1 MSKHTPSHGLDE
13 AIARGDAILH
23 SRRGA
28 DFAHARLPYADD
40 DRAVPGSNVELAGM
54 TDLGTAAAKVVADVD
69 ARRKARPFQ
78 IFAWSGEKI
87 SAPGVYDIPIDAY
100 HSDCCA
106 GPSISSS
113 GLRTIEARSL
123 AHYWAG
129 SYLNPAREPVAES
142 AAFTL
147 GRAAHHLLLGERGFA
162 EQFVLRPAELH
173 GEPWQGNRK
182 ACKAWLVE
190 QAAHGKTV
198 ITEAQIANIRGMADA
213 LKRHP
218 LVAGGLMNGEIER
231 SLIWQD
237 DETGV
242 WLKARP
248 DALPLNGEIVVDL
261 KTTSDASPRAIA
273 KSFSDYGY
281 HQQLA
286 LISQGMKKVLGRK
299 PGNDDFVLIFVES
312 SAPWAV
318 SVRPVDPQAID
329 YGRMLNRRALRKFA
343 DALARDDWPA
353 YEADTSTLSLPRW
366 ATDNLEL
373 QIKSGLLDAA

>member
-40 DRAVPGSNVELAGM
+40 DRAEPGSNIELAGL
-54 TDLGTAAAKVVADVD
+54 TDIGTAAAKVVADVD
-69 ARRKARPFQ
+69 ARRAARSFHV
-78 IFAWSGEKI
+78 FGWSGQKI
-87 SAPGVYDIPIDAY
+87 AAPGVYDIPIDAY
-100 HSDCCA
+100 HGDCCA

-129 SYLNPAREPVAES
+129 SYLNPKREDRAES
-142 AAFTL
+142 VAFKV
-147 GRAAHHLLLGERGFA
+147 GRAAHHLLLGESGFA
-162 EQFVLRPAELH
+162 ERFVLRPAELH

-182 ACKAWLVE
+182 ACRAWLAE
-190 QAAHGKTV
+190 QAAIGKTV
-198 ITEAQIANIRGMADA
+198 ITDQQINDIRGMADA

-231 SLIWQD
+231 SLVWQD
-237 DETGV
+237 AETGV

-248 DALPLNGEIVVDL
+248 DALPLNGEIVADL
-261 KTTSDASPRAIA
+261 KTTSDASPRAVA
-273 KSFSDYGY
+273 KSLNEYGY

-286 LISQGMKKVLGRK
+286 LVSLGMEKVLGRK
-299 PGNDDFVLIFVES
+299 PGNADFVLIFVES
-312 SAPWAV
+312 SAPYAV

-329 YGRMLNRRALRKFA
+329 YGRMLNRRALRQFA

>member
-1 MSKHTPSHGLDE
+1 MNRHLPSRDLE
-13 AIARGDAILH
+13 TAIAHGDATAH
-23 SRRGA
+23 AKRGEA
-28 DFAHARLPYADD
+28 FAGARLPYADD
-40 DRAVPGSNVELAGM
+40 EVVPGSNVELAGM

-123 AHYWAG
+123 AHYWVG
-129 SYLNPAREPVAES
+129 SYLNAAREPVAES
-142 AAFTL
+142 SAFTL

-162 EQFVLRPAELH
+162 ERFVLRPAELY

-190 QAAHGKTV
+190 QAALGKTV

-286 LISQGMKKVLGRK
+286 LVSQGMEKVLGRK

-312 SAPWAV
+312 AAPWAV